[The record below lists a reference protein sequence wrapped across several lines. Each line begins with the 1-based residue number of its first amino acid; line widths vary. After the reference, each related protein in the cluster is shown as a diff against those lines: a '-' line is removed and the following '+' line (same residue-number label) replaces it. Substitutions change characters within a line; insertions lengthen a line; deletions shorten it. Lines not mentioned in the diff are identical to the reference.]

1 MTLAVH
7 SAIIKAVEAELIAAA
22 PADFLMQQAAQ
33 HLADFICALIAAQPT
48 PAQVV
53 VAAGGGGNGGD
64 GLYAAALLATAGH
77 QTAALLWHPAGAVHE
92 PAYAAALHAGC
103 EVHSREEIA
112 ALAQQKVPAGQR
124 LILVDAIQ
132 GLGSTPLSTADAELW
147 HSLEQQADTV
157 VAVDLPTG
165 IAVDSGAAPAP
176 VTTPTVTTPL
186 PRHVTADYTVTFGPL
201 RLAHALSTACGTVF
215 HADITGAAGESL
227 LAMVS
232 DAAAVDA
239 ATTLPTTTA
248 AAASAAPAPPATA
261 TAATTTNAPAVIE
274 CHLAWQNPEPSLQ
287 QTALK
292 QWDGITLTDLTPA
305 SSDHK
310 YTRGVPTVVAGSTKY
325 PGAAVLSTY
334 AAVQTGAGMVRYAGD
349 CAAAVIARCPEVV
362 LEPDLAAIKETDC
375 WVFGP
380 GVGTSA
386 TAAATLRE
394 LIHTPQPLIIDADGL
409 TLLAGSQELQQQL
422 QQRPAPTVLTP
433 HAGEFERLTGKRL
446 HDPAAEAV
454 ALAAQLRATVLLKGR
469 KTLIATPAGQLTVVD
484 AGNSWAATAG
494 SGDVLAGILA
504 TNCARAKHPDAVNW
518 IIAAVATHAVAAQKA
533 ATTACGAAPTSA
545 SQIAAAIPEAQALL
559 QRSQIQPPK

>member
-1 MTLAVH
+1 MTLAAH

-64 GLYAAALLATAGH
+64 GLYAAALLTTAGH
-77 QTAALLWHPAGAVHE
+77 QTAALLWHPEGAVHE

-112 ALAQQKVPAGQR
+112 ALAQRKIPAGQR

-132 GLGSTPLSTADAELW
+132 GLGSAPLCTADAELW
-147 HSLEQQADTV
+147 HSLAQQADTV

-165 IAVDSGAAPAP
+165 IAVDSGTAPAP
-176 VTTPTVTTPL
+176 VTTPAAATTPL
-186 PRHVTADYTVTFGPL
+186 ARHVTADYTVTFGPL
-201 RLAHALSTACGTVF
+201 RLAHALSNACGAVF
-215 HADITGAAGESL
+215 NADIAGAAGESL

-232 DAAAVDA
+232 DAAPV
-239 ATTLPTTTA
+239 A
-248 AAASAAPAPPATA
+248 AAASATP
-261 TAATTTNAPAVIE
+261 TAATPVNAPAVIE
-274 CHLAWQNPEPSLQ
+274 CHLAWQNPDPSLQ
-287 QTALK
+287 LPALK
-292 QWDGITLTDLTPA
+292 QWDAVSLADLTPA

-310 YTRGVPTVVAGSTKY
+310 YTRGVPTVVAGSTTY

-362 LEPDLAAIKETDC
+362 LEPDLTAITKTDC

-380 GVGTSA
+380 GVSTSA
-386 TAAATLRE
+386 TAAATLRG

-409 TLLAGSQELQQQL
+409 TLLADSQELQLLL
-422 QQRPAPTVLTP
+422 QQRTAPTVLTP
-433 HAGEFERLTGKRL
+433 HAGEFERLTGKPL
-446 HDPAAEAV
+446 HDPAAETV
-454 ALAAQLRATVLLKGR
+454 ALAMRLRATVLLKGR
-469 KTLIATPAGQLTVVD
+469 KNLIATPAGQLTVVD

-518 IIAAVATHAVAAQKA
+518 IMAAVATHAVAAQKA
-533 ATTACGAAPTSA
+533 ATTACGTAPTSA

-559 QRSQIQPPK
+559 QRSQIQAPK